1 LKILL
6 ESEKQLRVSH
16 DRPTW
21 LTAALL
27 QFAPDRSYV
36 PSSVDTSM
44 APSPIA
50 FETLETVIPR
60 EPYTP
65 RLPNFRDIE
74 VHRHQAHYRHPQL
87 QPQMSHMAYYQNEE
101 ERLQSLTPS
110 EGRRCVQSVIAQSE
124 AKVHPAH
131 SPLLK
136 ARNSSSEE
144 VLQSSSNLL
153 YDGHQVLAKSCDF
166 HLLGHGELKDVWT
179 KVLHSY
185 RSDVLRQLM
194 QAEGSLVSLSVA
206 NDNTYAVAHV
216 EFQHPEHKARAERL
230 QSGTCH
236 AFQVALGCPVELNF
250 RLARLQETI
259 LEDSKEHLQYDS
271 IADSRE
277 DSPLSSSKKSELIGP
292 ISKVCAG
299 KSLSKSSEVLGCPP
313 DLKHGSLQNQQLEG
327 TTGQPPVYSGNP
339 DHQGFQSHR
348 AGEKSLSC
356 FENPCIAGS
365 VCQVPTKLK
374 IGCRVWQHSTGLDK
388 ADKIQSQTFKVH
400 KPMKQKTLKL

>member
-1 LKILL
+1 LSASREEQHQLRQALKILL

-206 NDNTYAVAHV
+206 NGMFCT
-216 EFQHPEHKARAERL
+216 FL
-230 QSGTCH
+230 LLLICSGQIVKRRC
-236 AFQVALGCPVELNF
+236 
-250 RLARLQETI
+250 
-259 LEDSKEHLQYDS
+259 
-271 IADSRE
+271 
-277 DSPLSSSKKSELIGP
+277 
-292 ISKVCAG
+292 
-299 KSLSKSSEVLGCPP
+299 
-313 DLKHGSLQNQQLEG
+313 QLFMF
-327 TTGQPPVYSGNP
+327 S
-339 DHQGFQSHR
+339 
-348 AGEKSLSC
+348 
-356 FENPCIAGS
+356 
-365 VCQVPTKLK
+365 
-374 IGCRVWQHSTGLDK
+374 
-388 ADKIQSQTFKVH
+388 
-400 KPMKQKTLKL
+400 